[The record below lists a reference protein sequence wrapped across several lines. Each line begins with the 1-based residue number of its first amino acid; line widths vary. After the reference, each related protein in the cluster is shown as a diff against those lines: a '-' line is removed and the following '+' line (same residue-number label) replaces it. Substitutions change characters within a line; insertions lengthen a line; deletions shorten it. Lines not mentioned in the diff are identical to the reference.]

1 VNGVGRLVRRLCLF
15 LLALSLTA
23 KAWDPDQVVAAA
35 ARRGEQAVQG
45 ARALRSMMVA
55 VATEDERAQLE
66 AVNGFFNQRL
76 LYREDIDVWGQ
87 VDYWASPLEALQRGM
102 ADCEDYA
109 IAKYFTLAAM
119 GVPHRKLRLVYVRAA
134 LAGPGGTVQPHM
146 VLAYYPSPEA
156 DPLVLDNLITELQP
170 ANRRQ
175 DLSPIFSFNADGL
188 WEGVGLVPVAGAGPT
203 ERLSRWRDVLVK
215 ARQDGFFQQ

>member
-1 VNGVGRLVRRLCLF
+1 
-15 LLALSLTA
+15 
-23 KAWDPDQVVAAA
+23 
-35 ARRGEQAVQG
+35 
-45 ARALRSMMVA
+45 
-55 VATEDERAQLE
+55 
-66 AVNGFFNQRL
+66 
-76 LYREDIDVWGQ
+76 
-87 VDYWASPLEALQRGM
+87 
-102 ADCEDYA
+102 
-109 IAKYFTLAAM
+109 
-119 GVPHRKLRLVYVRAA
+119 
-134 LAGPGGTVQPHM
+134 M